1 MLLAK
6 SEQDEKNTR
15 RPNPID
21 IHVGGRVRMRRML
34 LGMSQ
39 EKLGE
44 LLGLTFQQI
53 QKYEKGTNRIGA
65 SRLFE
70 LSRILAVPV
79 QYFYDEAPNVDGS
92 GVQSGFAD
100 KNASGTEYVVDF
112 VGSREGI
119 ELNRAFLRIS
129 NPKVRRSIVDL
140 VRSLADNETDAR
152 QK

>member
-6 SEQDEKNTR
+6 SEQQEKNSR

-21 IHVGGRVRMRRML
+21 VHVGGRVRMRRML

-79 QYFYDEAPNVDGS
+79 QYFYDEAPNIGTAE
-92 GVQSGFAD
+92 GQAGFAEQ
-100 KNASGTEYVVDF
+100 NGSGTEYVVDF

-119 ELNRAFLRIS
+119 ELNRAFLRIT
-129 NPKVRRSIVDL
+129 NPKIRRSIVEL
-140 VRSLADNETDAR
+140 VRSLADEEPAAR
-152 QK
+152 HK

>member
-1 MLLAK
+1 
-6 SEQDEKNTR
+6 
-15 RPNPID
+15 
-21 IHVGGRVRMRRML
+21 ML

-44 LLGLTFQQI
+44 LLGLTFQQV
-53 QKYEKGTNRIGA
+53 QKYEKGSNRIGA

-79 QYFYDEAPNVDGS
+79 QYFYEDVPTDNDQRR
-92 GVQSGFAD
+92 QSGFAED
-100 KNASGTEYVVDF
+100 DGANAYVVDF

-129 NPKVRRSIVDL
+129 DPKVRRSIIEL
-140 VRSLADNETDAR
+140 VRNLANTKKPEGSDPA
-152 QK
+152 